1 MTEVT
6 RTSRLLDAVVALSAD
21 LSLPNVLK
29 RIVEAAAAVSGARYA
44 ALGVLAQD
52 QPDLKRGLVEFVT
65 HGIDSRG
72 IRAIGHLPQGLGIL
86 GLLITDPKPRRIAD
100 IGAHPAH
107 AGFPA
112 HHPPMTSFLGVPV
125 MVRDQVFG
133 NLYLTEKQGA
143 AEFSQSDEDMV
154 VALAGA
160 AGVAIENARLHQR
173 LEQLAVLG
181 ERERIARD
189 LHDTVIQRLFAT
201 GMGLQSLVGRM
212 EESDLRERL
221 QQAVDELDETIRE
234 IRITIFDLEARDAEK
249 DGLRA
254 RVLSLTGEATA
265 TLGFAPKVHMDGP
278 LDAATDADH
287 PGGAPQDPPGGPL
300 QRRPARQREQRRGPP
315 PRRLGNDHP
324 PRGGQRRGAPEGRSA
339 RARPRQHADAGGV
352 AGGRLRAQRAPRR
365 RDGRH
370 LAGSSLAL
378 RGGAGR
384 ARIRSARWRGRG
396 APVAV
401 ASGASS
407 ADAVK
412 RAGPLA

>member
-133 NLYLTEKQGA
+133 NLYLTEKRGA

-173 LEQLAVLG
+173 LEQVAVLG

-212 EESDLRERL
+212 EETDLRVRL

-249 DGLRA
+249 DGLRT

-278 LDAATDADH
+278 LEAATDAST
-287 PGGAPQDPPGGPL
+287 QEEL
-300 QRRPARQREQRRGPP
+300 LKTLREALSNVVRHANASSVEILLRAASGTITLRVADNGMGLPKDARRGHGLDNMQT
-315 PRRLGNDHP
+315 RAESLGGVCELSAR
-324 PRGGQRRGAPEGRSA
+324 RGGGT
-339 RARPRQHADAGGV
+339 V
-352 AGGRLRAQRAPRR
+352 VT
-365 RDGRH
+365 
-370 LAGSSLAL
+370 
-378 RGGAGR
+378 
-384 ARIRSARWRGRG
+384 WRV
-396 APVAV
+396 P
-401 ASGASS
+401 AS
-407 ADAVK
+407 
-412 RAGPLA
+412 P

>member
-29 RIVEAAAAVSGARYA
+29 RVVEAAAAVSGAQYA
-44 ALGVLAQD
+44 ALGVLGAGESD
-52 QPDLKRGLVEFVT
+52 MKRGLVEFIT
-65 HGIDSRG
+65 TGIDSKG
-72 IRAIGHLPQGLGIL
+72 IRAIGHVPQGIGVL
-86 GLLITDPKPRRIAD
+86 GLLVTDPRPRRIAD
-100 IGAHPAH
+100 IGAHPAS
-107 AGFPA
+107 AGFPP
-112 HHPPMTSFLGVPV
+112 HHPPMTSFLGVPI

-143 AEFSQSDEDMV
+143 AEFSQSDEELV

-212 EESDLRERL
+212 EGSDLRERL

-234 IRITIFDLEARDAEK
+234 IRITIFDLEARDAVK

-254 RVLSLTGEATA
+254 RVLSLVGEATA

-278 LDAATDADH
+278 LDAATDAATQEELLKTLREALSNVARHANASGIEVLLHAASGTITLRVADNGVGLAKDAQRGH
-287 PGGAPQDPPGGPL
+287 GIDNMQARAESLGGVCDLSA
-300 QRRPARQREQRRGPP
+300 RRG
-315 PRRLGNDHP
+315 
-324 PRGGQRRGAPEGRSA
+324 GGT
-339 RARPRQHADAGGV
+339 V
-352 AGGRLRAQRAPRR
+352 VT
-365 RDGRH
+365 
-370 LAGSSLAL
+370 
-378 RGGAGR
+378 
-384 ARIRSARWRGRG
+384 WRV
-396 APVAV
+396 P
-401 ASGASS
+401 AS
-407 ADAVK
+407 
-412 RAGPLA
+412 P